1 MCNRRA
7 ASGGGQ
13 ARNHGAALNVFETE
27 PLPSNLPLWGVS
39 KVIVTPHVA
48 GSSPDEPGHWVEI
61 IARDSAAVT
70 EGSRDDLVNRVQ

>member
-1 MCNRRA
+1 MRTRRA

-27 PLPSNLPLWGVS
+27 PLPSNLPLWGLERYRHAPRGR
-39 KVIVTPHVA
+39 IVA
-48 GSSPDEPGHWVEI
+48 GRTGHWVEI

-70 EGSRDDLVNRVQ
+70 EGSRDDLVNRIQ